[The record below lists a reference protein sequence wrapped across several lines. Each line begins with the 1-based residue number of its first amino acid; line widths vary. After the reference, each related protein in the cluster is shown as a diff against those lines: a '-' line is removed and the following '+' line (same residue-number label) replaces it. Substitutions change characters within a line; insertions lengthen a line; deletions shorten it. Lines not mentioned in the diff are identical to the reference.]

1 MKNVLVTGASG
12 FIGRFATHEL
22 SKTFHVYPFDHK
34 TLDITKPEDFNKI
47 PKGIDAVV
55 HPAGLLS
62 IDTHKPMEYFKV
74 NIGGTY
80 YVCEFCRLNDI
91 KTIIFIMTHSDV
103 NRSDSVLISED
114 TPRKYGGP
122 AVPYIISKTAA
133 LELIQNYGKEYGIRD
148 VAFRLPGVRGYGS
161 RDSFYNCVFHQ
172 FIQKAIHGEPIE
184 IWGEHKT
191 VRDFVYI
198 KDVTRAIEL
207 ALLNDNAH
215 GLYNIA
221 IGKGHT
227 IEDEAN
233 AIIDVFSS
241 KENKSRIIYR
251 PDIPEVR
258 TRSYIFDIKK
268 AEKDFGFKPKYSY
281 RDGLV
286 DMKKMMNRGKGI

>member
-1 MKNVLVTGASG
+1 MKNVLITGAGG
-12 FIGRFATHEL
+12 FIGRYTVSEL
-22 SKTFHVYPFDHK
+22 SKKFHIFPFDRK
-34 TLDITKPEDFNKI
+34 TLNITKPEDFNKI

-62 IDTHKPMEYFKV
+62 IDAHKSMEYFKV

-80 YVCEFCRLNDI
+80 NVCEFCRVNDI
-91 KTIIFIMTHSDV
+91 KNIIFIMTHSDV
-103 NRSDSVLISED
+103 NRSDNVLISEN
-114 TPRKYGGP
+114 TPRKYGGT
-122 AVPYIISKTAA
+122 AVPYIISKIAA

-172 FIQKAIHGEPIE
+172 FIQKAIRGEPIE

-198 KDVTRAIEL
+198 KDVTRAIES
-207 ALLNDNAH
+207 ALGNDNAH

-233 AIIDVFSS
+233 AIIDVFSPDG
-241 KENKSRIIYR
+241 KKSRIVYR

-258 TRSYIFDIKK
+258 TRSYIFDITK

-286 DMKKMMNRGKGI
+286 DMKKIMDREKVI